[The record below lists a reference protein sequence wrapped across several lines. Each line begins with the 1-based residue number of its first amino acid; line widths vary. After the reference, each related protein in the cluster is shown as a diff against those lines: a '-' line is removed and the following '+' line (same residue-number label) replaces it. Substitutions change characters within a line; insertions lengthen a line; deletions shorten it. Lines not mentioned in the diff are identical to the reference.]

1 MFINTKEIEED
12 SQHTP
17 CCALAV
23 RGGKGQQHPDQFGVG
38 ARARY
43 HTRNGLRAV
52 HLVLGSFLER
62 PSAPELGC
70 GLGIRKG
77 L

>member
-1 MFINTKEIEED
+1 MLGRFV
-12 SQHTP
+12 SSS
-17 CCALAV
+17 
-23 RGGKGQQHPDQFGVG
+23 RQQHPNQFGVG
-38 ARARY
+38 DGTGYCTRY
-43 HTRNGLRAV
+43 GLRAV

-62 PSAPELGC
+62 SSAPELGC